1 MTKKY
6 PPKNIIIKSILS
18 GISNKY
24 PKVSYIQSIILL
36 ETPYL
41 LLQFLHFIS
50 NLPENIFQIFC
61 NLLIFVLQT
70 SHSL

>member
-1 MTKKY
+1 MITV
-6 PPKNIIIKSILS
+6 ILS

-24 PKVSYIQSIILL
+24 PKVSYTQSITLL

>member
-1 MTKKY
+1 MKF
-6 PPKNIIIKSILS
+6 KNTIGGK
-18 GISNKY
+18 SNKFSQKILY
-24 PKVSYIQSIILL
+24 TQSITLL

-61 NLLIFVLQT
+61 NLLIFPLQT